1 MADSWREILER
12 AAAGLSIDLKPAPPA
27 QAQHRPNNQRTRPH
41 PSRRSDPIAEARDLL
56 ERELKAISPQPVDE
70 RLASAGR
77 RQTLRQRAV
86 PRPSLLAKV
95 DAAAPTT
102 PAMSKRRAPK
112 ITLPEILA
120 WRSLLGI
127 SASVIVIG
135 LMAYALLNRG
145 GVANETSVAQQA
157 TPASVTD
164 GVLVSI
170 PLPSRR
176 PSTLQGETKR

>member
-1 MADSWREILER
+1 MANSWREILER

-27 QAQHRPNNQRTRPH
+27 QVRHRPNNQRTRPH
-41 PSRRSDPIAEARDLL
+41 PSRQSDPIAEAHDLL

-70 RLASAGR
+70 RLASAGS
-77 RQTLRQRAV
+77 RQTLRHRAV

-95 DAAAPTT
+95 DAATPTT
-102 PAMSKRRAPK
+102 PSPSKRSPK

-120 WRSLLGI
+120 WRSLLFI
-127 SASVIVIG
+127 SVSVIVIG
-135 LMAYALLNRG
+135 LLAFALLNRG

-176 PSTLQGETKR
+176 PLTLQGDAKR